1 MINHSYDN
9 PRLEFPYL
17 QSYPVTEEFSSVTC
31 FVANFRHFVKN
42 ILKKNK
48 FLSWLGFEI
57 LFAKK
62 KRVLLFYIGEE
73 ILCNHWQIYGPTYRC
88 VPQLGK
94 LHRTV
99 NQNSPKQ
106 PLQQDVPPKWTCIEA
121 DFASNR
127 AYVQAPAL
135 DLENKSWKELQ
146 EKSDTQILWDH
157 AHKMSIGIL
166 HRSLIHSYHLSTS
179 NCTSRLRIQVLLFL
193 HMVSQNC
200 QSGEKGEGCK

>member
-9 PRLEFPYL
+9 PRLKFPYL
-17 QSYPVTEEFSSVTC
+17 QSYPVTEEFSSVTFFC
-31 FVANFRHFVKN
+31 CKFSPFCEKYFEKEQISVTNSLV
-42 ILKKNK
+42 LKF
-48 FLSWLGFEI
+48 FLL
-57 LFAKK
+57 KK

-121 DFASNR
+121 DFASNHTC
-127 AYVQAPAL
+127 VQASSTRFGKQK
-135 DLENKSWKELQ
+135 LERTAGKIWYSNSVRPCTQNVHW
-146 EKSDTQILWDH
+146 DT
-157 AHKMSIGIL
+157 A
-166 HRSLIHSYHLSTS
+166 
-179 NCTSRLRIQVLLFL
+179 
-193 HMVSQNC
+193 
-200 QSGEKGEGCK
+200 